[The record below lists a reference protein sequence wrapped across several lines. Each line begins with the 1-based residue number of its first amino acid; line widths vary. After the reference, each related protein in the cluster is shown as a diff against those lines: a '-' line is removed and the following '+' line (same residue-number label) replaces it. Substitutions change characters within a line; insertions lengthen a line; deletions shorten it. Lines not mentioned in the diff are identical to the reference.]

1 MLVWVNP
8 DKIKGAQSADLS
20 QPAALPVILLRG
32 DLISQGIHL
41 ESLKSDKGI

>member
-20 QPAALPVILLRG
+20 QPAALPVSLLRG

-41 ESLKSDKGI
+41 ESLKSDKVM